1 MSIRAHRVNKIEKAG
16 ESFDLWHDTNIMDF
30 LESEGLLSQLNED
43 LAGFIDISIDDLKKI
58 LQLNIEESLKNNI
71 KADIEYAE
79 KTGDDYVMYY
89 CY

>member
-1 MSIRAHRVNKIEKAG
+1 MSIRAHRVNKIERAG
-16 ESFDLWHDTNIMDF
+16 ESFNLHNDKVIMDY
-30 LESEGLLSQLNED
+30 LDSIGKLNELNED
-43 LAGFIDISIDDLKKI
+43 LAGFIDISIDDLKEI

-71 KADIEYAE
+71 KADIEYTE